1 MNELD
6 RLPIPLLEWY
16 RDNARALPWRPA
28 PGSRTLGD
36 PYRVWVSEIMLQQT
50 RVAAVLDYY
59 QRFMAALPR
68 VADLAQCPDDAL
80 MKLWQ
85 GLGYYSRA
93 RNLQKAARQI
103 MEDFDGVFPGEYAA
117 IRSLAG
123 VGDYTAG
130 AIASIAFGE
139 DVPAV
144 DGNVL
149 RVVTR
154 ITGDTG
160 DITRADTKERI
171 RAALADIL
179 PRGMA
184 GEFNQAMPKQF
195 PGAYNQALMELGA
208 LVCLPNGAPLCGQ
221 CPAEGFCT
229 AHREERTGELPVK
242 AAKRPRR
249 VEERTVFLLFHGGR
263 VALRRR
269 GEKGLLAGLWEYPN
283 EPGGGPGLLEEW
295 GITPLRLERGGTAR
309 HVFTHIEW
317 HMTARLIETKGEALP
332 EGWVWAGREELRREY
347 AVPNAFQSFQ
357 YLVEER
363 LRDEEP
369 SF

>member
-1 MNELD
+1 MKELEQ
-6 RLPIPLLEWY
+6 LPIPLLTWY
-16 RDNARALPWRPA
+16 REHARVLPWR
-28 PGSRTLGD
+28 SD
-36 PYRVWVSEIMLQQT
+36 PTPYHVWLSEIMLQQT
-50 RVAAVLDYY
+50 RVAAVMEYY
-59 QRFMAALPR
+59 RRFLAALPT
-68 VADLAQCPDDAL
+68 VADLAAVEEDQL

-85 GLGYYSRA
+85 GLGYYNRA
-93 RNLQKAARQI
+93 RNLQKAARQV
-103 MEDFDGVFPGEYAA
+103 MEDWGGQFPRTYKDL
-117 IRSLAG
+117 RTLAG

-184 GEFNQAMPKQF
+184 GEFNQAM
-195 PGAYNQALMELGA
+195 MDLGA
-208 LVCLPNGAPLCGQ
+208 TVCLPNGAPLCGQ

-283 EPGGGPGLLEEW
+283 EFSPASDALAAW
-295 GITPLRLERGGTAR
+295 GIEPAGEEFGGTGK
-309 HVFTHIEW
+309 HIFTHIEW

-363 LRDEEP
+363 LRD
-369 SF
+369 